1 MAWGDAQDLQLFFS
15 KHATCCPVKTSQMR
29 CHDVSS
35 TPIWLRRSPNYVE
48 QEPSM
53 CAGCACAIMD
63 KTHEPFW
70 SDRYVKCHISMRE
83 AKIAKIEGRSKIIS
97 DRADQAKKILKK
109 FGVNMDALESRIDSH
124 FKETY
129 AEKKR

>member
-1 MAWGDAQDLQLFFS
+1 
-15 KHATCCPVKTSQMR
+15 
-29 CHDVSS
+29 
-35 TPIWLRRSPNYVE
+35 
-48 QEPSM
+48 M

-83 AKIAKIEGRSKIIS
+83 AKIAKIVERSKVIS